1 MENENTQPNPTP
13 NGTDGKNII
22 STITNF
28 VKSNTRLVLI
38 AVAILAVA
46 IILIAI
52 ISNAVGGPKQAV
64 KNYISAMNKMNSN
77 KILSTM
83 DSKAAIAYYACY
95 SESSNFSEEDFKKA
109 YKEVKNSD
117 IKDFKETF
125 KNTLDSSLNL
135 LKDSDYS
142 YKLLDIKGVEKLD
155 NCKDLY
161 NVEAKVRIRYKD
173 DDGDKQDIT
182 NTIKLIVYKNK
193 VVTVDLKSL
202 MD

>member
-1 MENENTQPNPTP
+1 MENENTQQNPTP
-13 NGTDGKNII
+13 NGTGSKNII

-38 AVAILAVA
+38 AVAILLVA
-46 IILIAI
+46 IILIAV

-64 KNYISAMNKMNSN
+64 KNYISAMNKMNSD

-83 DSKAAIAYYACY
+83 DIKASIAYYACY
-95 SESSNFSEEDFKKA
+95 AKSSNFTEKDFKKA
-109 YKEVKNSD
+109 YKEVKTSD
-117 IKDFKETF
+117 VKDFKETF
-125 KNTLDSSLNL
+125 KNTLDSSLDL

-142 YKLLDIKGVEKLD
+142 YKLLEIKEIGKLD
-155 NCKDLY
+155 GCKNLY
-161 NVEAKVRIRYKD
+161 NVEAKIRIRYKD

-182 NTIKLIVYKNK
+182 NTINLIVYKNK
-193 VVTVDLKSL
+193 VVTVDLNSL